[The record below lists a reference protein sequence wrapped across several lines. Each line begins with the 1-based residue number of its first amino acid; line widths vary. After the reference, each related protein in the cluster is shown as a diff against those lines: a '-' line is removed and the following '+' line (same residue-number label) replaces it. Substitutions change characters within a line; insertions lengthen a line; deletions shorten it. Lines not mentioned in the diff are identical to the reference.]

1 LAETESCIDQYDH
14 FQDALIDLDQDTV
27 EFGSGRGID
36 LRAQA
41 FLSDGLDPI
50 RTVFLLRLYDGTLD
64 SRRRDWRE
72 ALESDAFFE
81 AVLEPAVNREGV
93 SFEAMELALEGGAAW
108 LEDRQYQAQ
117 RERQERELLRMA
129 DGEPPARL
137 DRHEQD

>member
-1 LAETESCIDQYDH
+1 LASLESQGIIAPQQPADAADGELAVYAITPEGRKFIAGLLAETESCIDQYDH

-50 RTVFLLRLYDGTLD
+50 RAVFLLRLYDGTLD
-64 SRRRDWRE
+64 SRRRDGRE

-81 AVLEPAVNREGV
+81 AVLEPAYMCQQQFIET
-93 SFEAMELALEGGAAW
+93 GG
-108 LEDRQYQAQ
+108 RT
-117 RERQERELLRMA
+117 
-129 DGEPPARL
+129 
-137 DRHEQD
+137 